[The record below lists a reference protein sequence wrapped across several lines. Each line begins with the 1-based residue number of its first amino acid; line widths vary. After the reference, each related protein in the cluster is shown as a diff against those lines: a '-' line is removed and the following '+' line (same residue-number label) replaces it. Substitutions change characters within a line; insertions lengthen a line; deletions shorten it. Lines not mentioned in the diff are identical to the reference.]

1 MHFNYSGGKMNLDQ
15 QLDKAEDMRLSGDY
29 DQAKMAYLEIITD
42 ENKNNINYAHAIRGI
57 AESIS
62 YA

>member
-42 ENKNNINYAHAIRGI
+42 ENKIILIMPMLYEG
-57 AESIS
+57 
-62 YA
+62 